1 MTPMAAKAIELLQVL
16 GFLGLW
22 MGLTVLFFLLI
33 TYPLWSKKL
42 FKKKDG

>member
-1 MTPMAAKAIELLQVL
+1 MADKAIEFLQVL

-22 MGLTVLFFLLI
+22 MGLTFLFFLLI
-33 TYPLWSKKL
+33 TYPVWSKKL